1 MRKYYLYAY
10 LNAMYETG
18 YANPIDKAIKEYKN
32 LDISNYSKL
41 DEIPYDFIRKRLSI
55 AVSISENTSS
65 QNKRNQNIII
75 TKGALQNILDIC
87 SFVEIDNEKVEHIST
102 YYQKI
107 IDTFKDWKS
116 RF

>member
-10 LNAMYETG
+10 LNAMYETS
-18 YANPIDKAIKEYKN
+18 YSNPIDKAIKQYKH

-55 AVSISENTSS
+55 AVSITENTS
-65 QNKRNQNIII
+65 QNKRNQSMII

-87 SFVEIDNEKVEHIST
+87 SFVEIDNEKIEHI
-102 YYQKI
+102 
-107 IDTFKDWKS
+107 
-116 RF
+116 